1 MKKTTCLL
9 VSFVLIFSFFLICA
23 GCSANESMAESTT
36 TIQEI
41 EANSTLG
48 NTTTVSPPEI
58 IHSDDITVP
67 EFIQFENPFD
77 ILDNPNVEVVQPKE
91 KMDILNVLDEMGFTD
106 IDLFKNT
113 KKDTVHIGIAG
124 DVVVAQFEVLEDNLV
139 WTVRMEKANSLENR
153 TGLVIPDDA
162 SVIDWSYD
170 CYEALNYNWFNPS
183 ADIELDIVYCPETN
197 NLYSFYIETNW
208 LAGEDGYFNNPSLR
222 APTTVVLD
230 SQDKDCERTFGRDFF
245 LNSER
250 VD

>member
-1 MKKTTCLL
+1 MKKRELAAAVIVVTVMSSMLTGCGNPKDVTPEVPTEVTT
-9 VSFVLIFSFFLICA
+9 SETTMPTETTE
-23 GCSANESMAESTT
+23 ES
-36 TIQEI
+36 
-41 EANSTLG
+41 
-48 NTTTVSPPEI
+48 PI
-58 IHSDDITVP
+58 INA
-67 EFIQFENPFD
+67 IQFENLFD
-77 ILDNPNVEVVQPKE
+77 ILDNPNVEVVKPKE

-124 DVVVAQFEVLEDNLV
+124 DVVVAQFEVEEDNLV
-139 WTVRMEKANSLENR
+139 WNVRMEKANSLENR

>member
-1 MKKTTCLL
+1 MKSRINLAI
-9 VSFVLIFSFFLICA
+9 VLTAIA
-23 GCSANESMAESTT
+23 MATMLTSC
-36 TIQEI
+36 
-41 EANSTLG
+41 G
-48 NTTTVSPPEI
+48 NTKDVTPEVPTKITTSETTMSTETTEESPI
-58 IHSDDITVP
+58 INA
-67 EFIQFENPFD
+67 IQFENLFD
-77 ILDNPNVEVVQPKE
+77 ILDNPNVEVVKPKE

-124 DVVVAQFEVLEDNLV
+124 DVVVAQFEVEEDNLV
-139 WTVRMEKANSLENR
+139 WNVRMEKANSLENR

-183 ADIELDIVYCPETN
+183 ANIELDIVYCPETN

>member
-1 MKKTTCLL
+1 MKHCTPEVPTKITT
-9 VSFVLIFSFFLICA
+9 SETTMSTETTE
-23 GCSANESMAESTT
+23 ES
-36 TIQEI
+36 
-41 EANSTLG
+41 
-48 NTTTVSPPEI
+48 PI
-58 IHSDDITVP
+58 INA
-67 EFIQFENPFD
+67 IQFENLFD
-77 ILDNPNVEVVQPKE
+77 ILDKPNVEVVKPKE

-124 DVVVAQFEVLEDNLV
+124 DVVVAQFEVEEDNLV
-139 WTVRMEKANSLENR
+139 WNVRMEKANSLENR